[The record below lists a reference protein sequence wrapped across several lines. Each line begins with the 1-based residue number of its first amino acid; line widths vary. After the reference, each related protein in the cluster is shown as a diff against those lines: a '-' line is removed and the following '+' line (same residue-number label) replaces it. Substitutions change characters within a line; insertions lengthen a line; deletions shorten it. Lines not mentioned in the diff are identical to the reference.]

1 MDMQTPDDDRLDE
14 AILRAHDDVAI
25 EMVRFE
31 LARDGDHRL
40 PQVVL
45 VLAARATPTALSVC
59 RKVGGH
65 RGVSAKNIDRAVSD
79 AIARVQMRLR
89 RPEYLPTINRLAT
102 GIARLCIEAQP
113 ATPPPTPKL
122 APRTPD
128 LRLIEGMR
136 DGTIRPND
144 PEMS

>member
-1 MDMQTPDDDRLDE
+1 
-14 AILRAHDDVAI
+14 
-25 EMVRFE
+25 
-31 LARDGDHRL
+31 
-40 PQVVL
+40 
-45 VLAARATPTALSVC
+45 
-59 RKVGGH
+59 
-65 RGVSAKNIDRAVSD
+65 
-79 AIARVQMRLR
+79 MRLR

-113 ATPPPTPKL
+113 ATPPTTPKL
-122 APRTPD
+122 APRAPD